1 MDMVCQA
8 MNSWTFCDLVAAF
21 LDLSIAYFLLCAS
34 SLAFFATK
42 LLGLF
47 GLCLPCPCDGLFW
60 NPRNNQ
66 CLQKQLVD
74 CPYEKISS
82 VQFTARS
89 KFPFDSI
96 WDVEKIENSGVKLGN
111 ESNHENRHAD
121 LEFAASSSSFPQSLQ
136 DLSERD
142 SSIKLGGGEFGTANL
157 DASKED
163 QYDNLKGKRVQG
175 RRLRHGLRR
184 RRRGASVGYG
194 KLSPFSSYDTFQ
206 SDARNTPH
214 SPSSIS
220 KFGKEVA
227 EDSSNYGDGRE
238 ATTEYGS
245 ADKVSLSLELSN
257 SIEENTK
264 VRREVVSVKELG
276 CDALRN
282 LNSDDNQT
290 NMIRTLEQALEEEHA
305 ARSNLYLE
313 LEKERSAAATA
324 ADEAMAMI
332 LRLQEEKAS
341 IEMEARQY
349 HRMIE
354 AKAAYDAEEMNIFK
368 EILLRREREKHFL
381 EKEVEAYRQMI
392 LGYDQS
398 DFEIQDA
405 TGVLEHESSTL
416 YSKQDPLLM
425 LEQINDFSEKPKVE
439 VVDSSL
445 DYELA
450 SFNSQS
456 NTLTFGKE
464 LEIPQLADDIDSHSL
479 VLNSTKTNDESQQE
493 ECTIDE
499 NIVSQQK
506 EVERLDGC
514 SEWNDLTND
523 LPSKAF
529 DIPCLESTEPSKVV
543 VDAES
548 HVYDVHVIDDESKV
562 SNKVTVRKSESQ
574 SASAPLTHARRWGS
588 MSLSMFETRYDA
600 NRSSSDISSS
610 GLPPKGN
617 SREKFARNDMRR
629 NSMSAVDYERLKIEN
644 EVEWLR
650 ERLRKVQEGR
660 EKLNFSVGH
669 REREKLQLQLLED
682 IAGQLRE
689 IRQLNEP
696 GKVERQASLPPAY
709 SQVTSKKRR
718 WRSSS
723 IGVQK
728 ST

>member
-96 WDVEKIENSGVKLGN
+96 WDVEQIENSGVKLGN

-332 LRLQEEKAS
+332 LRLQEEK
-341 IEMEARQY
+341 Q
-349 HRMIE
+349 
-354 AKAAYDAEEMNIFK
+354 
-368 EILLRREREKHFL
+368 ILLRREREKHFL

-392 LGYDQS
+392 LGNEQS

-405 TGVLEHESSTL
+405 TGVLEHESSTV

-464 LEIPQLADDIDSHSL
+464 LEIPQLAEDIDSHSL

-529 DIPCLESTEPSKVV
+529 DIPCLESTEPPKVV

-548 HVYDVHVIDDESKV
+548 HVFDVHVIDDESKV
-562 SNKVTVRKSESQ
+562 SNKVTVRKSENQ
-574 SASAPLTHARRWGS
+574 
-588 MSLSMFETRYDA
+588 
-600 NRSSSDISSS
+600 SSSDISSS

-709 SQVTSKKRR
+709 SKALINTRPGRRCVGVGQKKVEIINRR
-718 WRSSS
+718 CSVVYFIALLSVLSRDA
-723 IGVQK
+723 K
-728 ST
+728 